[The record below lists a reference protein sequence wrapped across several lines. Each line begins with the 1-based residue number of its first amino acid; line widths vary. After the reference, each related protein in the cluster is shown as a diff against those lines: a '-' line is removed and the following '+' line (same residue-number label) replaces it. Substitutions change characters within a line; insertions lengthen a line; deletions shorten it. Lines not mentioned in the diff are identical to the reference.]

1 MEDPGLTLRA
11 LEDGE
16 GRHFAEGRSDRLL
29 TCFEAL
35 VADPTRTVLEKG
47 TWLVALAR
55 LVLEWSQDL
64 VASLDP
70 TEGEQETPS
79 DQFLPRGRG
88 QARAEARALATWLD
102 ARPVLGRDVFVAS
115 TPSAQPHA
123 ETSLAAFLVAS
134 LVAFDGRAGSVTVE
148 PQVWRVVPFD
158 FPDLRT
164 AREQLLLLL
173 EEAARVP
180 LASVTDSLER
190 LSDDQAWR
198 SGPLCRR
205 ATLAGSFLASL
216 ELAKQGE
223 AVLTQDGLFA
233 DVFVERVVETR

>member
-16 GRHFAEGRSDRLL
+16 GRCFAEGRSDRLL

-70 TEGEQETPS
+70 TEGEAPP
-79 DQFLPRGRG
+79 DQFSPRVRG

-115 TPSAQPHA
+115 TPSEQPHA

-148 PQVWRVVPFD
+148 PPVWRVVPFD

-164 AREQLLLLL
+164 ARERLLLLL

-198 SGPLCRR
+198 SGPLYRR

-233 DVFVERVVETR
+233 DVFIERVNSV